1 MFITEKVVLTKKT
14 GNKEVIMEILNLEKG
29 IFFQMGNGQN
39 WRVIH
44 PDMGAKQITLNHG
57 LHAPGD
63 EFTQHTHDETEDLIV
78 SLEEGGSMR
87 QGHIYTPF
95 KAGDALFVP
104 ANEIHGTKNT
114 TDKIARVMSFQS
126 PPDIALYR
134 GARDVKEIP
143 IPKKGHISGI
153 QIITM
158 DQGGPIFGK
167 PGDWRNVISKEKG
180 AKHLS
185 MDYIKLYPGDE
196 FEHEPLETE
205 SVYVLTIGKADVSY
219 NKQHWDIK
227 SHDVLFLKPG
237 DAFHLK
243 NNGAGPA
250 KIVNCWALA

>member
-1 MFITEKVVLTKKT
+1 MQ
-14 GNKEVIMEILNLEKG
+14 ILNLEKG
-29 IFFQMGNGQN
+29 LFFQMGKGQN

-57 LHAPGD
+57 LHAPGQ

-104 ANEIHGTKNT
+104 ANEVHGTKNT

-126 PPDIALYR
+126 PPDMALYR
-134 GARDVKEIP
+134 GERDVKEIP
-143 IPKKGHISGI
+143 KPVMGHVSGI

-158 DQGGPIFGK
+158 DKAGPVFGK
-167 PGDWRNVISKEKG
+167 PGDWRNVVSNAKG

-185 MDYIKLYPGDE
+185 LDYIKLNPDDEFDHEPTHKEGIYVLIVGIAKVSTDKEFIDLKSKDVIFLNPGD
-196 FEHEPLETE
+196 T
-205 SVYVLTIGKADVSY
+205 
-219 NKQHWDIK
+219 
-227 SHDVLFLKPG
+227 
-237 DAFHLK
+237 FHLK
-243 NNGAGPA
+243 NIGAGPA
-250 KIVNCWALA
+250 KLVHCWAI